1 MDLCSGADPGAAAPQ
16 QSQQKRN
23 LCYEQCW
30 AGVRSRTIMIWIWT
44 HERAAWKQLPSAALW
59 LTGCRCRWFWFGF
72 FLQTLSTGILH
83 PRLCPRLTSFQKQ
96 FSPFPMSLWAQLA
109 CVQSVQE
116 QEIPREGSCSQG
128 WFASRWNTNTF
139 LPGQKILKYLT
150 QQDTA
155 LHSARASLKL
165 CAAPKKTEHLTKIN
179 RRKIIKKVLSAEEGA
194 ESSDRLAGAET
205 ARWCSVTDCTRCSAV
220 VPGLT
225 QPWSAVNGLF
235 LLKTPHP
242 TPLQGQCCCPWVTY
256 EGSDG
261 ETDLTGEK
269 GFIFDRLSC
278 TNDTQTQ

>member
-44 HERAAWKQLPSAALW
+44 HERAAWKRSISSAVTDWLQMSLILVRLFFADTLHRDPSS
-59 LTGCRCRWFWFGF
+59 T
-72 FLQTLSTGILH
+72 TLSSVNFISKTILSISH
-83 PRLCPRLTSFQKQ
+83 EPLGSACLCAVCSG
-96 FSPFPMSLWAQLA
+96 AG
-109 CVQSVQE
+109 
-116 QEIPREGSCSQG
+116 IPREGSCSQG

-150 QQDTA
+150 QQDAA

-194 ESSDRLAGAET
+194 ESSDRLTGAET
-205 ARWCSVTDCTRCSAV
+205 ARWCSVSDCTRCTAV

-225 QPWSAVNGLF
+225 QPWSAVNGLCLF
-235 LLKTPHP
+235 KTPHP
-242 TPLQGQCCCPWVTY
+242 TPSKGSVAWPLSTWVTY
-256 EGSDG
+256 EGSDE

-269 GFIFDRLSC
+269 GFIF
-278 TNDTQTQ
+278 